1 MNINEANKH
10 THKKCTTRIMF
21 KLIQMIMI
29 LYLLLNYYYFC
40 RLLYYYFDDVVLV
53 DVCFICF
60 QFYKQNLQG
69 KVMFGG
75 LLFVANVL
83 LLFFFLQIC
92 YILLF
97 KSTWWCSKNAQIIH
111 LCYSLFC
118 VTSALSTKSHEKWT
132 QVDVY
137 CLSVL

>member
-1 MNINEANKH
+1 
-10 THKKCTTRIMF
+10 MF

-40 RLLYYYFDDVVLV
+40 RLLYYYFDDVVV

-75 LLFVANVL
+75 LLFVANIL
-83 LLFFFLQIC
+83 LLFFCKYVIF
-92 YILLF
+92 Y
-97 KSTWWCSKNAQIIH
+97 
-111 LCYSLFC
+111 YSNQPDGVQKML
-118 VTSALSTKSHEKWT
+118 K
-132 QVDVY
+132 
-137 CLSVL
+137 